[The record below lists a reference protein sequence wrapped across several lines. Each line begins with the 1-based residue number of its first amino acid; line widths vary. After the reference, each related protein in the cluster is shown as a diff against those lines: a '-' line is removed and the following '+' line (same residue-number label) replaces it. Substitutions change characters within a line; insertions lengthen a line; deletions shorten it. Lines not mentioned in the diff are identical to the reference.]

1 MKRFFTFS
9 SFTIGFCII
18 AFFAIPAIPG
28 YLITPDQSPNA
39 NEIISEISNRNPGFS
54 CNTIRI
60 KLPQTEAST
69 SWMEVWLH
77 GRNQTYSYK
86 PISQLLKENKDSI
99 LVQEFESQSNI
110 AFAKADLVFDGS
122 WVSKKTFRL
131 GTDRFGRD
139 VLSRIILG
147 SRVSLFTGLVSVI
160 ISLIIGV
167 IIGMLAG
174 YMRGNV
180 DAFLSWLIAVFW
192 SVPTLLIALGLSFV
206 FGKGLGQVLIAIGLS
221 TWVEVARVVRGQT
234 MQLREKEFIL
244 AARITGFSTFR
255 ILFKHILPN
264 LKATLTVLAT
274 TNFASAILLE
284 AGLSFLGLGIEP
296 PAPSWG
302 IMVKEHLGNLVLD
315 SAYLALIPGAA
326 IMLLVTGFNFLSMGI
341 RDAFDSRLDTRS

>member
-39 NEIISEISNRNPGFS
+39 NEIVSEISNRNPGFS
-54 CNTIRI
+54 CTGLRV
-60 KLPQTEAST
+60 KLPQAQKST
-69 SWMEVWLH
+69 SAVNLWLN
-77 GRNQTYSYK
+77 GRVPSYTYK
-86 PISQLLKENKDSI
+86 PITRIVKETPDSI
-99 LVQEFESQSNI
+99 IVQDFESRATLGFATSNLI
-110 AFAKADLVFDGS
+110 FDGS
-122 WVSKKTFRL
+122 WTLKKTYLL

-139 VLSRIILG
+139 VLSRIVLG
-147 SRVSLFTGLVSVI
+147 GRVSLFTGLVSVI

-174 YMRGNV
+174 YMRGKV

-234 MQLREKEFIL
+234 LQLREKEFIL

-326 IMLLVTGFNFLSMGI
+326 IMLLVTGFNLMSMGI
-341 RDAFDSRLDTRS
+341 RDAFDSRLDTGS